1 MRTSIDIATLAGSAV
16 NEDRAGAAGTL
27 AWVIDGATDVV
38 EAPLTQ
44 ASSDASWFAE
54 TLDLALKEL
63 AHAPPADLAELP
75 SVLAEHARQEFELA
89 TLRSPEGR
97 HEHPSATG
105 VIVRI
110 EQGGRL
116 NFVSIG
122 DCALLVAT
130 TEGVTRI
137 GVEAEDAGDPWVADA
152 IRAFRAQRPDA
163 PAAAARADL
172 WPKLRAGRAA
182 MNTPEGYG
190 VFSITETPAHF
201 VRSGAHT
208 LAPGTHVLLA
218 SDGLMRL
225 VDVFGRYTSQELFEA
240 IIARGLADLVE
251 EVRALEHE
259 DAECIAFPRAKR
271 HDDAS
276 GLLIRF
282 ED

>member
-1 MRTSIDIATLAGSAV
+1 MRTSIDIASLAGSAV
-16 NEDRAGAAGTL
+16 NEDRAGAAGEL

-44 ASSDASWFAE
+44 ASTDASWFAE
-54 TLDLALKEL
+54 MLDLALKEL
-63 AHAPPADLAELP
+63 AHAPPADLAQLP
-75 SVLAEHARQEFELA
+75 QMLAEQARNEFELA
-89 TLRSPEGR
+89 ALRAPAGR

-110 EQGGRL
+110 EGDRL
-116 NFVSIG
+116 SFVSIG

-130 TEGVTRI
+130 HKGVARI
-137 GVEAEDAGDPWVADA
+137 GVHEDDAGDPWVADA

-172 WPKLRAGRAA
+172 WPKLRSGRAV
-182 MNTPEGYG
+182 MNMPEGYG
-190 VFSITETPAHF
+190 VFSITETPTHF
-201 VRSGAHT
+201 IRSGAHT
-208 LAPGTHVLLA
+208 LMPGAHVLLA

-225 VDVFGRYTSQELFEA
+225 VDVFRRYTSQELLEA
-240 IIARGLADLVE
+240 IITRGLADLVD
-251 EVRALEHE
+251 EVRALERE

>member
-16 NEDRAGAAGTL
+16 NEDRASAAGTL
-27 AWVIDGATDVV
+27 AWVIDGATDVL

-44 ASSDASWFAE
+44 GPSDASWFAE

-89 TLRSPEGR
+89 ALREPAGR

-110 EQGGRL
+110 EKGGAL
-116 NFVSIG
+116 DFVSIG
-122 DCALLVAT
+122 DCALLIASN
-130 TEGVTRI
+130 EGVSRI
-137 GVEAEDAGDPWVADA
+137 GVDGDDAGDPWVADA
-152 IRAFRAQRPDA
+152 MRAFRAQRPDA
-163 PAAAARADL
+163 PAADARADL
-172 WPKLRAGRAA
+172 WPKLRAGRAG
-182 MNTPEGYG
+182 MNMPQGYG
-190 VFSITETPAHF
+190 VFSITQTPPHF

-208 LAPGTHVLLA
+208 IAPGARVLLA

-225 VDVFGRYTSQELFEA
+225 VDIFRRYTNQELFEA
-240 IIARGLADLVE
+240 IIARGLADLAE
-251 EVRALEHE
+251 ELRALEHE
-259 DAECIAFPRAKR
+259 DADCVAFPRAKR

-276 GLLIRF
+276 GLLIHSV
-282 ED
+282 